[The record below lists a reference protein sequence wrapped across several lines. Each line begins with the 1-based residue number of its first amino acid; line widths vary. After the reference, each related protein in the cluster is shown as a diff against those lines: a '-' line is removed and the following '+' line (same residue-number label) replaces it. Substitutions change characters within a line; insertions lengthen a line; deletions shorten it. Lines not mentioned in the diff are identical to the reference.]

1 MSFSVEW
8 FYCTHIRG
16 SCLLDFYEQQEIREQ
31 ITGTEKPGETVGTPC
46 KICGKLRSKALRG
59 KEFPQKKVLSL
70 VLCVAVMLS
79 VMVMGAGAAFSDQ
92 DKIENTEAVDA
103 CVALNIIGGYEDG
116 SYHPERNIKRSEITK
131 MICVALNGG
140 KEPNVSTNT
149 TPTFSDVRGTSAAW
163 AEGYIESCVAQGI
176 ISGVGGG
183 RFSPNGNVT
192 GTQLAKMLLVSL
204 GYNANTEEFVG
215 NAWATNVN
223 VRASQKGLYEGLE
236 SMDTSAAITRD
247 NAAQMVWNAM
257 NAYEVEYKTTIV
269 TGEDGKLETIV
280 TVQDKVVGDND
291 DKITLLE
298 DKYDA
303 KAITGT
309 LTNVKQD
316 NGKSTYNIT
325 IDNPMYNGKK
335 YNDLDQISYTDVSKD
350 YSDLL
355 YQNVRVLVKPDK
367 NGKDAVVYGVYGT
380 GKNTVQTGLLADL
393 KMDGSKVKLDGNKYD
408 LASENAVYVD
418 GEKVTHDSY
427 NTISKWVSAFGEGN
441 KAQINSKDTCWGKG
455 AEVELLAV
463 DGTSNYSILKVT
475 TFEVKEITYVGSDYV
490 NAGGKR
496 SDDNYVISDGLE
508 KGDYALISAGG
519 NYADGKG
526 RIEKADVVEGKVTST
541 KGDNE
546 IKIDGTW
553 YTMNTDVDTPD
564 LNASVKLVLVN
575 GYVYEVDTVTAGS
588 SNVALIVELG
598 ENNTV
603 GSKYYQARLILSD
616 GTDKVVDVKK
626 TDGHGEDL
634 IGEGT
639 SFDKYQ
645 NMLASYDVSKDVYTL
660 TVINAQS
667 ERADFAGYDNFY
679 YGDNVTIDGS
689 IRGTLNKGTNNAEN
703 ETVSRAYFDDN
714 ATVFMHYKTDDYKV
728 VTGEAAKAWDL
739 VSAQKIR
746 MLTKKE
752 NNSQYAGVAYV
763 NLGDKNIPGGS
774 DKNFAVALDKPTI
787 EKVDGNTYTI
797 VKAWNGSEETTY
809 KHEGDLT
816 IAAGDVFEY
825 ANSGDGTVEIN
836 VLTAV
841 TTQVKTYDKG
851 SGEISFS
858 DTSIETNGISKIDSK
873 DTTILFVDS
882 DAATGEPDG
891 EIQLAPQF
899 NGDPTNTDNNVT
911 VYVDSGDDCITLIVV
926 DVQNKM
932 AW

>member
-1 MSFSVEW
+1 MGV
-8 FYCTHIRG
+8 
-16 SCLLDFYEQQEIREQ
+16 
-31 ITGTEKPGETVGTPC
+31 PC
-46 KICGKLRSKALRG
+46 KIRGKLRSKALRG

-92 DKIENTEAVDA
+92 DKIENTEAVNM
-103 CVALNIIGGYEDG
+103 CTALNIIGGYPDG
-116 SYHPERNIKRSEITK
+116 SYKPEGNIKRSEITK

-309 LTNVKQD
+309 LTKVKQD

-325 IDNPMYNGKK
+325 IENAKYNGGT
-335 YNDLDQISYTDVSKD
+335 YNGGTVSYTDVSKD

-367 NGKDAVVYGVYGT
+367 NGKDAVVYGVYAT

-393 KMDGSKVKLDGNKYD
+393 KMDGTKAKLDGTKYD
-408 LASENAVYVD
+408 LANTNTVYVD
-418 GEKVTHDSY
+418 GVKQSDNIKTWLTT
-427 NTISKWVSAFGEGN
+427 NGEGN
-441 KAQINSKDTCWGKG
+441 ATYGKG
-455 AEVELLAV
+455 SEVELLAV
-463 DGTSNYSILKVT
+463 DGTSDYSILKVT

-490 NAGGKR
+490 TAGTKY
-496 SDDNYVISDGLE
+496 SDDDYVISDGLK
-508 KGDYALISAGG
+508 KGDYALISKGS
-519 NYADGKG
+519 NYADSKG
-526 RIEKADVVEGKVTST
+526 RIEKATVVEGKVTST
-541 KGDNE
+541 KGSDE
-546 IKIDGTW
+546 VMIDGTW
-553 YTMNTDVDTPD
+553 YTMNTGVTAPK
-564 LNASVKLVLVN
+564 LNASAKLVLVN
-575 GYVYEVDTVTAGS
+575 GYVYAVDTVTAGS
-588 SNVALIVELG
+588 SDVALVVEVG
-598 ENNTV
+598 NSNTV
-603 GSKYYQARLILSD
+603 GSKYYQARLILAD
-616 GTDKVVDVKK
+616 GTDKVVNIEKN
-626 TDGHGEDL
+626 DGNDQALDSKNFAGY
-634 IGEGT
+634 
-639 SFDKYQ
+639 SNK
-645 NMLASYDVSKDVYTL
+645 LAAYDVSKDVYTL
-660 TVINAQS
+660 TFITTASDQK
-667 ERADFAGYDNFY
+667 DMAGYENFY
-679 YGDNVTIDGS
+679 YAEDATIDGS
-689 IRGTLNKGTNNAEN
+689 VRTSNVKGFTGASDNTYK
-703 ETVSRAYFDDN
+703 ETVNRAYFDDN
-714 ATVFMHYKTDDYKV
+714 ATVFVKYKNDDYKV
-728 VTGEAAKAWDL
+728 VTGEAARKWDEITPSM
-739 VSAQKIR
+739 VR
-746 MLTKKE
+746 MLTEEKS
-752 NNSQYAGVAYV
+752 NSQYIGVAYV
-763 NLGDKNIPGGS
+763 DLGEKNVPGGS
-774 DKNFAVALDKPTI
+774 DKTYAVALDDSYTSKI
-787 EKVDGNTYTI
+787 DGTTYTI
-797 VKAWNGSEETTY
+797 VKAWNGTEETEY
-809 KHEGDLT
+809 KYEGTLSGG
-816 IAAGDVFEY
+816 IKKGSVFEY
-825 ANSGDGTVEIN
+825 SSNGDGTVDIDK
-836 VLTAV
+836 LTAT

-851 SGEISFS
+851 SGEITFA
-858 DTSIETNGISKIDSK
+858 DTVTNLTGSNAKIDAK
-873 DTTILFVDS
+873 DTTVLFVDS
-882 DAATGEPDG
+882 DAATGETNG
-891 EIQLAPQF
+891 EIQLAPEF
-899 NGDPTNTDNNVT
+899 NGDATNHDDNVT

>member
-1 MSFSVEW
+1 M
-8 FYCTHIRG
+8 RN
-16 SCLLDFYEQQEIREQ
+16 L
-31 ITGTEKPGETVGTPC
+31 
-46 KICGKLRSKALRG
+46 
-59 KEFPQKKVLSL
+59 KKVLSL

-92 DKIENTEAVDA
+92 DKIKNTEAVDA

-192 GTQLAKMLLVSL
+192 GSQLAKMLLVSL

-309 LTNVKQD
+309 LTKVKQD

-325 IDNPMYNGKK
+325 IENAKYNGGT
-335 YNDLDQISYTDVSKD
+335 YNGGTVSYTDVSKD

-367 NGKDAVVYGVYGT
+367 NGKDAVVYGVYAT

-393 KMDGSKVKLDGNKYD
+393 KMDGTKAKLDGTKYD
-408 LASENAVYVD
+408 LANTNTVYVD
-418 GEKVTHDSY
+418 GVKQSDNIKTWLTT
-427 NTISKWVSAFGEGN
+427 NGEGN
-441 KAQINSKDTCWGKG
+441 ATYGKG
-455 AEVELLAV
+455 SEVELLAV
-463 DGTSNYSILKVT
+463 DGTSDYSILKVT

-490 NAGGKR
+490 TAGTKY
-496 SDDNYVISDGLE
+496 SDDDYVISDGLK
-508 KGDYALISAGG
+508 KGDYALISKGS
-519 NYADGKG
+519 NYADSKG
-526 RIEKADVVEGKVTST
+526 RIEKATVVEGKVTST
-541 KGDNE
+541 KGSDE
-546 IKIDGTW
+546 VMIDGTW
-553 YTMNTDVDTPD
+553 YTMNTGVTAPK
-564 LNASVKLVLVN
+564 LNASAKLVLVN
-575 GYVYEVDTVTAGS
+575 GYVYAVDTVTAGS
-588 SNVALIVELG
+588 SDVALVVEVG
-598 ENNTV
+598 NSNTV
-603 GSKYYQARLILSD
+603 GSKYYQARLILAD
-616 GTDKVVDVKK
+616 GTDKVVNIEKN
-626 TDGHGEDL
+626 DGNDQALDSKNFAGY
-634 IGEGT
+634 
-639 SFDKYQ
+639 SNK
-645 NMLASYDVSKDVYTL
+645 LAAYDVSKDVYTL
-660 TVINAQS
+660 TFITTASDQK
-667 ERADFAGYDNFY
+667 DMAGYENFY
-679 YGDNVTIDGS
+679 YAEDATIDGS
-689 IRGTLNKGTNNAEN
+689 VRTSNVKGFTGASDNTYK
-703 ETVSRAYFDDN
+703 ETVNRAYFDDN
-714 ATVFMHYKTDDYKV
+714 ATVFVKYKNDDYKV
-728 VTGEAAKAWDL
+728 VTGEAARKWDEITPSM
-739 VSAQKIR
+739 VR
-746 MLTKKE
+746 MLTEEKS
-752 NNSQYAGVAYV
+752 NSQYIGVAYV
-763 NLGDKNIPGGS
+763 DLGEKNVPGGS
-774 DKNFAVALDKPTI
+774 DKTYAVALDDSYTSKI
-787 EKVDGNTYTI
+787 DGTTYTI
-797 VKAWNGSEETTY
+797 VKAWNGTEETEY
-809 KHEGDLT
+809 KYEGTLSGG
-816 IAAGDVFEY
+816 IKKGSVFEY
-825 ANSGDGTVEIN
+825 SSNGDGTVDIDK
-836 VLTAV
+836 LTAT

-851 SGEISFS
+851 SGEITFA
-858 DTSIETNGISKIDSK
+858 DTVTNLTGSNAKIDAK
-873 DTTILFVDS
+873 DTTVLFVDS
-882 DAATGEPDG
+882 DAATGETNG
-891 EIQLAPQF
+891 EIQLAPEF
-899 NGDPTNTDNNVT
+899 NGDATNHDDNVT

>member
-1 MSFSVEW
+1 M
-8 FYCTHIRG
+8 RN
-16 SCLLDFYEQQEIREQ
+16 L
-31 ITGTEKPGETVGTPC
+31 
-46 KICGKLRSKALRG
+46 
-59 KEFPQKKVLSL
+59 KKVLSL

-92 DKIENTEAVDA
+92 DKIKNTEAVDA

-309 LTNVKQD
+309 LTKVKQD

-325 IDNPMYNGKK
+325 IENAKYNGGT
-335 YNDLDQISYTDVSKD
+335 YNGGTVSYTDVSKD

-367 NGKDAVVYGVYGT
+367 NGKDAVVYGVYAT

-393 KMDGSKVKLDGNKYD
+393 KMDGTKAKLDGTKYD
-408 LASENAVYVD
+408 LANTNTVYVD
-418 GEKVTHDSY
+418 GVKQSDNIKTWLTT
-427 NTISKWVSAFGEGN
+427 NGEGN
-441 KAQINSKDTCWGKG
+441 ATYGKG
-455 AEVELLAV
+455 SEVELLAV
-463 DGTSNYSILKVT
+463 DGTSDYSILKVT

-490 NAGGKR
+490 TAGTKY
-496 SDDNYVISDGLE
+496 SDDDYVISDGLK
-508 KGDYALISAGG
+508 KGDYALISKGS
-519 NYADGKG
+519 NYADSKG
-526 RIEKADVVEGKVTST
+526 RIEKATVVEGKVTST
-541 KGDNE
+541 KGSDE
-546 IKIDGTW
+546 VMIDGTW
-553 YTMNTDVDTPD
+553 YTMNTGVTAPK
-564 LNASVKLVLVN
+564 LNASAKLVLVN
-575 GYVYEVDTVTAGS
+575 GYVYAVDTVTAGS
-588 SNVALIVELG
+588 SDVALVVEVG
-598 ENNTV
+598 NSNTV
-603 GSKYYQARLILSD
+603 GSKYYQARLILAD
-616 GTDKVVDVKK
+616 GTDKVVNIEKN
-626 TDGHGEDL
+626 DGNDQALDSKNFAGY
-634 IGEGT
+634 
-639 SFDKYQ
+639 SNK
-645 NMLASYDVSKDVYTL
+645 LAAYDVSKDVYTL
-660 TVINAQS
+660 TFITTASDQK
-667 ERADFAGYDNFY
+667 DMAGYENFY
-679 YGDNVTIDGS
+679 YAEDATIDGS
-689 IRGTLNKGTNNAEN
+689 VRTSNVKGFTGASDNTYKK
-703 ETVSRAYFDDN
+703 TVNRAYFDDN
-714 ATVFMHYKTDDYKV
+714 ATVFVKYKNDDYKV
-728 VTGEAAKAWDL
+728 VTGEAARKWDEITPSM
-739 VSAQKIR
+739 VR
-746 MLTKKE
+746 MLTEEKS
-752 NNSQYAGVAYV
+752 NSQYIGVAYV
-763 NLGDKNIPGGS
+763 DLGEKNVPGGS
-774 DKNFAVALDKPTI
+774 DKTYAVALDDSYTSKI
-787 EKVDGNTYTI
+787 DGTTYTI
-797 VKAWNGSEETTY
+797 VKAWNGTEETEY
-809 KHEGDLT
+809 KYEGTLSGG
-816 IAAGDVFEY
+816 IKKGSVFEY
-825 ANSGDGTVEIN
+825 SSNGDGTVDIDK
-836 VLTAV
+836 LTAT

-851 SGEISFS
+851 SGEITFA
-858 DTSIETNGISKIDSK
+858 DTVTNLTGSNAKIDAK
-873 DTTILFVDS
+873 DTTVLFVDS
-882 DAATGEPDG
+882 DAATGETNG
-891 EIQLAPQF
+891 EIQLAPEF
-899 NGDPTNTDNNVT
+899 NGDATNHDDNVT

>member
-1 MSFSVEW
+1 ME
-8 FYCTHIRG
+8 
-16 SCLLDFYEQQEIREQ
+16 D
-31 ITGTEKPGETVGTPC
+31 
-46 KICGKLRSKALRG
+46 

-92 DKIENTEAVDA
+92 DKIKNTEAVDA

-309 LTNVKQD
+309 LTKVKQD

-325 IDNPMYNGKK
+325 IENAKYNGGT
-335 YNDLDQISYTDVSKD
+335 YNGGTVSYTDVSKD

-367 NGKDAVVYGVYGT
+367 NGKDAVVYGVYAT

-393 KMDGSKVKLDGNKYD
+393 KMDGTKAKLDGTKYD
-408 LASENAVYVD
+408 LANTNTVYVD
-418 GEKVTHDSY
+418 GVKQSDNIKTWLTT
-427 NTISKWVSAFGEGN
+427 NGEGN
-441 KAQINSKDTCWGKG
+441 ATYGKG
-455 AEVELLAV
+455 SEVELLAV
-463 DGTSNYSILKVT
+463 DGTSDYSILKVT

-490 NAGGKR
+490 TAGTKY
-496 SDDNYVISDGLE
+496 SDDDYVISDGLK
-508 KGDYALISAGG
+508 KGDYALISKGS
-519 NYADGKG
+519 NYADSKG
-526 RIEKADVVEGKVTST
+526 RIEKATVVEGKVTST
-541 KGDNE
+541 KGSDE
-546 IKIDGTW
+546 VMIDGTW
-553 YTMNTDVDTPD
+553 YTMNTGVTAPK
-564 LNASVKLVLVN
+564 LNASAKLVLVN
-575 GYVYEVDTVTAGS
+575 GYVYAVDTVTAGS
-588 SNVALIVELG
+588 SDVALVVEVG
-598 ENNTV
+598 NSNTV
-603 GSKYYQARLILSD
+603 GSKYYQARLILAD
-616 GTDKVVDVKK
+616 GTDKVVNIEKN
-626 TDGHGEDL
+626 DGNDQALDSKNFAGY
-634 IGEGT
+634 
-639 SFDKYQ
+639 SNK
-645 NMLASYDVSKDVYTL
+645 LAAYDVSKDVYTL
-660 TVINAQS
+660 TFITTDSDQK
-667 ERADFAGYDNFY
+667 DMAGYENFY
-679 YGDNVTIDGS
+679 YAEDATIDGS
-689 IRGTLNKGTNNAEN
+689 VRTSNVKDFTGASDNTYKK
-703 ETVSRAYFDDN
+703 TVNRAYFDDN
-714 ATVFMHYKTDDYKV
+714 ATVFVKYKNDDYKV
-728 VTGEAAKAWDL
+728 VTGEAARKWD
-739 VSAQKIR
+739 KITPSMVR
-746 MLTKKE
+746 MLTEEKS
-752 NNSQYAGVAYV
+752 NSQYIGVAYV
-763 NLGDKNIPGGS
+763 DLGEKNVPGGS
-774 DKNFAVALDKPTI
+774 DKTYAVALDDSYTSKI
-787 EKVDGNTYTI
+787 DGTTYTI
-797 VKAWNGSEETTY
+797 VKAWNGTEETEY
-809 KHEGDLT
+809 KYEGTLSGG
-816 IAAGDVFEY
+816 IKKGSVFEY
-825 ANSGDGTVEIN
+825 SSNGDGTVDIDK
-836 VLTAV
+836 LTAT

-851 SGEISFS
+851 SGEITFA
-858 DTSIETNGISKIDSK
+858 DTVTNLTGSNAKIDAK
-873 DTTILFVDS
+873 DTTVLFVDS
-882 DAATGEPDG
+882 DAATGETNG
-891 EIQLAPQF
+891 EIQLAPEF
-899 NGDPTNTDNNVT
+899 NGDATNHDDNVT

>member
-1 MSFSVEW
+1 M
-8 FYCTHIRG
+8 
-16 SCLLDFYEQQEIREQ
+16 
-31 ITGTEKPGETVGTPC
+31 
-46 KICGKLRSKALRG
+46 
-59 KEFPQKKVLSL
+59 
-70 VLCVAVMLS
+70 LCVAVMLS

-92 DKIENTEAVDA
+92 DKIKNTEAVDA

-309 LTNVKQD
+309 LTKVKQD

-325 IDNPMYNGKK
+325 IENAKYNGGT
-335 YNDLDQISYTDVSKD
+335 YNGGTVSYTDVSKD

-367 NGKDAVVYGVYGT
+367 NGKDAVVYGVYAT

-393 KMDGSKVKLDGNKYD
+393 KMDGTKAKLDGTKYD
-408 LASENAVYVD
+408 LANTNTVYVD
-418 GEKVTHDSY
+418 GVKQSDNIKTWLTT
-427 NTISKWVSAFGEGN
+427 NGEGN
-441 KAQINSKDTCWGKG
+441 ATYGKG
-455 AEVELLAV
+455 SEVELLAV
-463 DGTSNYSILKVT
+463 DGTSDYSILKVT

-490 NAGGKR
+490 TAGTKY
-496 SDDNYVISDGLE
+496 SDDDYVISDGLK
-508 KGDYALISAGG
+508 KGDYALISKGS
-519 NYADGKG
+519 NYADSKG
-526 RIEKADVVEGKVTST
+526 RIEKATVVEGKVTST
-541 KGDNE
+541 KGSDE
-546 IKIDGTW
+546 VMIDGTW
-553 YTMNTDVDTPD
+553 YTMNTGVTAPK
-564 LNASVKLVLVN
+564 LNASAKLVLVN
-575 GYVYEVDTVTAGS
+575 GYVYAVDTVTAGS
-588 SNVALIVELG
+588 SDVALVVEVG
-598 ENNTV
+598 NSNTV
-603 GSKYYQARLILSD
+603 GSKYYQARLILAD
-616 GTDKVVDVKK
+616 GTDKVVNIEKN
-626 TDGHGEDL
+626 DGNDQALDSENFAGY
-634 IGEGT
+634 
-639 SFDKYQ
+639 SNK
-645 NMLASYDVSKDVYTL
+645 LAAYDVSKDVYTL
-660 TVINAQS
+660 TFITTASDQK
-667 ERADFAGYDNFY
+667 DMAGYENFY
-679 YGDNVTIDGS
+679 YAEDATIDGS
-689 IRGTLNKGTNNAEN
+689 VRTSNVKGFTGASDNTYK
-703 ETVSRAYFDDN
+703 ETVNRAYFDDN
-714 ATVFMHYKTDDYKV
+714 ATVFVKYKNDDYKV
-728 VTGEAAKAWDL
+728 VTGEAARKWDEITPSM
-739 VSAQKIR
+739 VR
-746 MLTKKE
+746 MLTEEKS
-752 NNSQYAGVAYV
+752 NSQYIGVAYV
-763 NLGDKNIPGGS
+763 DLGEKNVPGGS
-774 DKNFAVALDKPTI
+774 DKTYAVALDDSYTSKI
-787 EKVDGNTYTI
+787 DGTTYTI
-797 VKAWNGSEETTY
+797 VKAWNGTEETEY
-809 KHEGDLT
+809 KYEGTLSGG
-816 IAAGDVFEY
+816 IKKGSVFEY
-825 ANSGDGTVEIN
+825 SSNGDGTVDIDK
-836 VLTAV
+836 LTAT

-851 SGEISFS
+851 SGEITFA
-858 DTSIETNGISKIDSK
+858 DTVTNLTGSNAKIDAK
-873 DTTILFVDS
+873 DTTVLFVDS
-882 DAATGEPDG
+882 DAATGETNG
-891 EIQLAPQF
+891 EIQLAPEF
-899 NGDPTNTDNNVT
+899 NGDATNHDDNVT

>member
-1 MSFSVEW
+1 M
-8 FYCTHIRG
+8 
-16 SCLLDFYEQQEIREQ
+16 
-31 ITGTEKPGETVGTPC
+31 
-46 KICGKLRSKALRG
+46 
-59 KEFPQKKVLSL
+59 
-70 VLCVAVMLS
+70 LCVAVMLS

-103 CVALNIIGGYEDG
+103 CSALNIIGGYEDG

-140 KEPNVSTNT
+140 KEPNVSTNV
-149 TPTFSDVRGTSAAW
+149 TPTFNDVRGTNAAW

-309 LTNVKQD
+309 LTKVKQD

-325 IDNPMYNGKK
+325 IENAKYNGGT
-335 YNDLDQISYTDVSKD
+335 YNGGTVSYTDVSKD

-367 NGKDAVVYGVYGT
+367 NGKDAVVYGVYAT

-393 KMDGSKVKLDGNKYD
+393 KMDGTKAKLDGTKYD
-408 LASENAVYVD
+408 LANTNTVYVD
-418 GEKVTHDSY
+418 GVKQSDNIKTWLTT
-427 NTISKWVSAFGEGN
+427 NGEGN
-441 KAQINSKDTCWGKG
+441 ATYGKG
-455 AEVELLAV
+455 SEVELLAV
-463 DGTSNYSILKVT
+463 DGTSDYSILKVT

-490 NAGGKR
+490 TAGTKY
-496 SDDNYVISDGLE
+496 SDDDYVISDGLK
-508 KGDYALISAGG
+508 KGDYALISKGS
-519 NYADGKG
+519 NYADSKG
-526 RIEKADVVEGKVTST
+526 RIEKATVVEGKVTST
-541 KGDNE
+541 KGSDE
-546 IKIDGTW
+546 VMIDGTW
-553 YTMNTDVDTPD
+553 YTMNTGVTAPK
-564 LNASVKLVLVN
+564 LNASAKLVLVN
-575 GYVYEVDTVTAGS
+575 GYVYAVDTVTAGS
-588 SNVALIVELG
+588 SDVALVVEVG
-598 ENNTV
+598 NSNTV
-603 GSKYYQARLILSD
+603 GSKYYQARLILAD
-616 GTDKVVDVKK
+616 GTDKVVNIEKN
-626 TDGHGEDL
+626 DGNDQALDSKNFAGY
-634 IGEGT
+634 
-639 SFDKYQ
+639 SNK
-645 NMLASYDVSKDVYTL
+645 LAAYDVSKDVYTL
-660 TVINAQS
+660 TFITTASDQK
-667 ERADFAGYDNFY
+667 DMAGYENFY
-679 YGDNVTIDGS
+679 YAEDATIDGS
-689 IRGTLNKGTNNAEN
+689 VRTSNVKGFTGASDNTYK
-703 ETVSRAYFDDN
+703 ETVNRAYFDDN
-714 ATVFMHYKTDDYKV
+714 ATVFVKYKNDDYKV
-728 VTGEAAKAWDL
+728 VTGEAARKWDEITPSM
-739 VSAQKIR
+739 VR
-746 MLTKKE
+746 MLTEEKS
-752 NNSQYAGVAYV
+752 NSQYIGVAYV
-763 NLGDKNIPGGS
+763 DLGEKNVPGGS
-774 DKNFAVALDKPTI
+774 DKTYAVALDDSYTSKI
-787 EKVDGNTYTI
+787 DGTTYTI
-797 VKAWNGSEETTY
+797 VKAWNGTEETEY
-809 KHEGDLT
+809 KYEGTLSGG
-816 IAAGDVFEY
+816 IKKGSVFEY
-825 ANSGDGTVEIN
+825 SSNGDGTVDIDK
-836 VLTAV
+836 LTAT

-851 SGEISFS
+851 SGEITFA
-858 DTSIETNGISKIDSK
+858 DTVTNLTGSNAKIDAK
-873 DTTILFVDS
+873 DTTVLFVDS
-882 DAATGEPDG
+882 DAATGETNG
-891 EIQLAPQF
+891 EIQLAPEF
-899 NGDPTNTDNNVT
+899 NGDATNHDDNVT

>member
-1 MSFSVEW
+1 M
-8 FYCTHIRG
+8 RN
-16 SCLLDFYEQQEIREQ
+16 L
-31 ITGTEKPGETVGTPC
+31 
-46 KICGKLRSKALRG
+46 
-59 KEFPQKKVLSL
+59 KKVLSL

-92 DKIENTEAVDA
+92 DKIKNTEAVDA

-309 LTNVKQD
+309 LTKVKQD

-325 IDNPMYNGKK
+325 IENAKYNGGT
-335 YNDLDQISYTDVSKD
+335 YNGGTVSYTDVSKD

-367 NGKDAVVYGVYGT
+367 NGKDAVVYGVYAT

-393 KMDGSKVKLDGNKYD
+393 KMDGTKAKLDGTKYD
-408 LASENAVYVD
+408 LANTNTVYVD
-418 GEKVTHDSY
+418 GVKQSDNIKTWLTT
-427 NTISKWVSAFGEGN
+427 NGEGN
-441 KAQINSKDTCWGKG
+441 ATYGKG
-455 AEVELLAV
+455 SEVELLAV
-463 DGTSNYSILKVT
+463 DGTSDYSILKVT

-490 NAGGKR
+490 TAGTKY
-496 SDDNYVISDGLE
+496 SDDDYVISDGLK
-508 KGDYALISAGG
+508 KGDYALISKGS
-519 NYADGKG
+519 NYADSKG
-526 RIEKADVVEGKVTST
+526 RIEKATVVEGKVTST
-541 KGDNE
+541 KGSDE
-546 IKIDGTW
+546 VMIDGTW
-553 YTMNTDVDTPD
+553 YTMNTGVTAPK
-564 LNASVKLVLVN
+564 LNASAKLVLVN
-575 GYVYEVDTVTAGS
+575 GYVYAVDTVTAGS
-588 SNVALIVELG
+588 SDVALVVEVG
-598 ENNTV
+598 NSNTV
-603 GSKYYQARLILSD
+603 GSKYYQARLILAD
-616 GTDKVVDVKK
+616 GTDKVVNIEKN
-626 TDGHGEDL
+626 DGNDQALDSKNFAGY
-634 IGEGT
+634 
-639 SFDKYQ
+639 SNK
-645 NMLASYDVSKDVYTL
+645 LAAYDVSKDVYTL
-660 TVINAQS
+660 TFITTASDQK
-667 ERADFAGYDNFY
+667 DMAGYENFY
-679 YGDNVTIDGS
+679 YAEDATIDGS
-689 IRGTLNKGTNNAEN
+689 VRTSNVKGFTGASDNTYK
-703 ETVSRAYFDDN
+703 ETVNRAYFDDN
-714 ATVFMHYKTDDYKV
+714 ATVFVKYKNDDYKV
-728 VTGEAAKAWDL
+728 VTGEAARKWDEITPSM
-739 VSAQKIR
+739 VR
-746 MLTKKE
+746 MLTEEKS
-752 NNSQYAGVAYV
+752 NSQYIGVAYV
-763 NLGDKNIPGGS
+763 DLGEKNVPGGS
-774 DKNFAVALDKPTI
+774 DKTYAVALDDSYTSKI
-787 EKVDGNTYTI
+787 DGTTYTI
-797 VKAWNGSEETTY
+797 VKAWNGTEETEY
-809 KHEGDLT
+809 KYEGTLSGG
-816 IAAGDVFEY
+816 IKKGSVFEY
-825 ANSGDGTVEIN
+825 SSNGDGTVDIDK
-836 VLTAV
+836 LTAT

-851 SGEISFS
+851 SGEITFA
-858 DTSIETNGISKIDSK
+858 DTVTDLTGSNAKIDAK
-873 DTTILFVDS
+873 DTTVLFVDS
-882 DAATGEPDG
+882 DAATGETNG
-891 EIQLAPQF
+891 EIQLAPEF
-899 NGDPTNTDNNVT
+899 NGDATNHDDNVT

>member
-1 MSFSVEW
+1 M
-8 FYCTHIRG
+8 RN
-16 SCLLDFYEQQEIREQ
+16 L
-31 ITGTEKPGETVGTPC
+31 
-46 KICGKLRSKALRG
+46 
-59 KEFPQKKVLSL
+59 KKVLSR

-92 DKIENTEAVDA
+92 DKIKNTEAVDA

-309 LTNVKQD
+309 LTKVKQD

-325 IDNPMYNGKK
+325 IENAKYNGGT
-335 YNDLDQISYTDVSKD
+335 YNGGTVSYTDVSKD

-367 NGKDAVVYGVYGT
+367 NGKDAVVYGVYAT

-393 KMDGSKVKLDGNKYD
+393 KMDGTKAKLDGTKYD
-408 LASENAVYVD
+408 LANTNTVYVD
-418 GEKVTHDSY
+418 GVKQSDNIKTWLTT
-427 NTISKWVSAFGEGN
+427 NGEGN
-441 KAQINSKDTCWGKG
+441 ATYGKG
-455 AEVELLAV
+455 SEVELLAV
-463 DGTSNYSILKVT
+463 DGTSDYSILKVT

-490 NAGGKR
+490 TAGTKY
-496 SDDNYVISDGLE
+496 SDDDYVISDGLK
-508 KGDYALISAGG
+508 KGDYALISKGS
-519 NYADGKG
+519 NYADSKG
-526 RIEKADVVEGKVTST
+526 RIEKATVVEGKVTST
-541 KGDNE
+541 KGSDE
-546 IKIDGTW
+546 VMIDGTW
-553 YTMNTDVDTPD
+553 YTMNTGVTAPK
-564 LNASVKLVLVN
+564 LNASAKLVLVN
-575 GYVYEVDTVTAGS
+575 GYVYAVDTVTAGS
-588 SNVALIVELG
+588 SDVALVVEVG
-598 ENNTV
+598 NSNTV
-603 GSKYYQARLILSD
+603 GSKYYQARLILAD
-616 GTDKVVDVKK
+616 GTDKVVNIEKN
-626 TDGHGEDL
+626 DGNDQALDSKNFAGY
-634 IGEGT
+634 
-639 SFDKYQ
+639 SNK
-645 NMLASYDVSKDVYTL
+645 LAAYDVSKDVYTL
-660 TVINAQS
+660 TFITTASDQK
-667 ERADFAGYDNFY
+667 DMAGYENFY
-679 YGDNVTIDGS
+679 YAEDATIDGS
-689 IRGTLNKGTNNAEN
+689 VRTSNVKGFTGASDNTYKK
-703 ETVSRAYFDDN
+703 TVNRAYFDDN
-714 ATVFMHYKTDDYKV
+714 ATVFVKYKNDDYKV
-728 VTGEAAKAWDL
+728 VTGEAARKWDEITPSM
-739 VSAQKIR
+739 VR
-746 MLTKKE
+746 MLTEEKSS
-752 NNSQYAGVAYV
+752 SQYIGVAYV
-763 NLGDKNIPGGS
+763 DLGEKNVPGGS
-774 DKNFAVALDKPTI
+774 DKTYAVALDDSYTSKI
-787 EKVDGNTYTI
+787 DGTTYTI
-797 VKAWNGSEETTY
+797 VKAWNGTEETEY
-809 KHEGDLT
+809 KYEGTLSGG
-816 IAAGDVFEY
+816 IKKGSVFEY
-825 ANSGDGTVEIN
+825 SSNGDGTVDIDK
-836 VLTAV
+836 LTAT

-851 SGEISFS
+851 SGEITFA
-858 DTSIETNGISKIDSK
+858 DTVTNLTGSNAKIDAK
-873 DTTILFVDS
+873 DTTVLFVDS
-882 DAATGEPDG
+882 DAATGETNG
-891 EIQLAPQF
+891 EIQLAPEF
-899 NGDPTNTDNNVT
+899 NGDATNHDDNVT

>member
-1 MSFSVEW
+1 M
-8 FYCTHIRG
+8 RN
-16 SCLLDFYEQQEIREQ
+16 L
-31 ITGTEKPGETVGTPC
+31 
-46 KICGKLRSKALRG
+46 
-59 KEFPQKKVLSL
+59 KKVLSL

-103 CVALNIIGGYEDG
+103 CSALNIIGGYEDG

-309 LTNVKQD
+309 LTKVKQD

-325 IDNPMYNGKK
+325 IENAKYNGGT
-335 YNDLDQISYTDVSKD
+335 YNGGTVSYTDVSKD

-367 NGKDAVVYGVYGT
+367 NGKDAVVYGVYAT

-393 KMDGSKVKLDGNKYD
+393 KMDGTKAKLDGTKYD
-408 LASENAVYVD
+408 LANTNTVYVD
-418 GEKVTHDSY
+418 GVKQSDNIKTWLTT
-427 NTISKWVSAFGEGN
+427 NGEGN
-441 KAQINSKDTCWGKG
+441 ATYGKG
-455 AEVELLAV
+455 SEVELLAV
-463 DGTSNYSILKVT
+463 DGTSDYSILKVT

-490 NAGGKR
+490 TAGTKY
-496 SDDNYVISDGLE
+496 SDDDYVISDGLK
-508 KGDYALISAGG
+508 KGDYALISKGS
-519 NYADGKG
+519 NYADSKG
-526 RIEKADVVEGKVTST
+526 RIEKATVVEGKVTST
-541 KGDNE
+541 KGSDE
-546 IKIDGTW
+546 VMIDGTW
-553 YTMNTDVDTPD
+553 YTMNTGVTAPK
-564 LNASVKLVLVN
+564 LNASAKLVLVN
-575 GYVYEVDTVTAGS
+575 GYVYAVDTVTAGS
-588 SNVALIVELG
+588 SDVALVVEVG
-598 ENNTV
+598 NSNTV
-603 GSKYYQARLILSD
+603 GSKYYQARLILAD
-616 GTDKVVDVKK
+616 GTDKVVNIEKN
-626 TDGHGEDL
+626 DGNDQALDSKNFAGY
-634 IGEGT
+634 
-639 SFDKYQ
+639 SNK
-645 NMLASYDVSKDVYTL
+645 LAAYDVSKDVYTL
-660 TVINAQS
+660 TFITTASDQK
-667 ERADFAGYDNFY
+667 DMAGYENFY
-679 YGDNVTIDGS
+679 YAEDATIDGS
-689 IRGTLNKGTNNAEN
+689 VRTSNVKGFTGASDNTYK
-703 ETVSRAYFDDN
+703 ETVNRAYFDDN
-714 ATVFMHYKTDDYKV
+714 ATVFVKYKNDDYKV
-728 VTGEAAKAWDL
+728 VTGEAARKWDEITPSM
-739 VSAQKIR
+739 VR
-746 MLTKKE
+746 MLTEEKS
-752 NNSQYAGVAYV
+752 NSQYIGVAYV
-763 NLGDKNIPGGS
+763 DLGEKNVPGGS
-774 DKNFAVALDKPTI
+774 DKTYAVALDDSYTSKI
-787 EKVDGNTYTI
+787 DGTTYTI
-797 VKAWNGSEETTY
+797 VKAWNGTEETEY
-809 KHEGDLT
+809 KYEGTLSGG
-816 IAAGDVFEY
+816 IKKGSVFEY
-825 ANSGDGTVEIN
+825 SSNGDGTVDIDK
-836 VLTAV
+836 LTAT

-851 SGEISFS
+851 SGEITFA
-858 DTSIETNGISKIDSK
+858 DTVTNLTGSNAKIDAK
-873 DTTILFVDS
+873 DTTVLFVDS
-882 DAATGEPDG
+882 DAATGETNG
-891 EIQLAPQF
+891 EIQLAPEF
-899 NGDPTNTDNNVT
+899 NGDATNHDDNVT

>member
-1 MSFSVEW
+1 M
-8 FYCTHIRG
+8 
-16 SCLLDFYEQQEIREQ
+16 
-31 ITGTEKPGETVGTPC
+31 
-46 KICGKLRSKALRG
+46 RG

-92 DKIENTEAVDA
+92 DKIKNTEAVDA

-309 LTNVKQD
+309 LTKVKQD

-325 IDNPMYNGKK
+325 IENAKYNGGT
-335 YNDLDQISYTDVSKD
+335 YNGGTVSYTDVSKD

-367 NGKDAVVYGVYGT
+367 NGKDAVVYGVYAT

-393 KMDGSKVKLDGNKYD
+393 KMDGTKAKLDGTKYD
-408 LASENAVYVD
+408 LANTNTVYVD
-418 GEKVTHDSY
+418 GVKQSDNIKTWLTT
-427 NTISKWVSAFGEGN
+427 NGEGN
-441 KAQINSKDTCWGKG
+441 ATYGKG
-455 AEVELLAV
+455 SEVELLAV
-463 DGTSNYSILKVT
+463 DGTSDYSILKVT

-490 NAGGKR
+490 TAGTKY
-496 SDDNYVISDGLE
+496 SDDDYVISDGLK
-508 KGDYALISAGG
+508 KGDYALISKGS
-519 NYADGKG
+519 NYADSKG
-526 RIEKADVVEGKVTST
+526 RIEKATVVEGKVTST
-541 KGDNE
+541 KGSDE
-546 IKIDGTW
+546 VMIDGTW
-553 YTMNTDVDTPD
+553 YTMNTGVTAPK
-564 LNASVKLVLVN
+564 LNASAKLVLVN
-575 GYVYEVDTVTAGS
+575 GYVYAVDTVTAGS
-588 SNVALIVELG
+588 SDVALVVEVG
-598 ENNTV
+598 NSNTV
-603 GSKYYQARLILSD
+603 GSKYYQARLILAD
-616 GTDKVVDVKK
+616 GTDKVVNIEKN
-626 TDGHGEDL
+626 DGNDQALDSKNFAGY
-634 IGEGT
+634 
-639 SFDKYQ
+639 SNK
-645 NMLASYDVSKDVYTL
+645 LAAYDVSKDVYTL
-660 TVINAQS
+660 TFITTASDQK
-667 ERADFAGYDNFY
+667 DMAGYENFY
-679 YGDNVTIDGS
+679 YAEDATIDGS
-689 IRGTLNKGTNNAEN
+689 VRTSNVKGFTGASDNTYKK
-703 ETVSRAYFDDN
+703 TVNRAYFDDN
-714 ATVFMHYKTDDYKV
+714 ATVFVKYKNDDYKV
-728 VTGEAAKAWDL
+728 VTGEAARKWDEITPSM
-739 VSAQKIR
+739 VR
-746 MLTKKE
+746 MLTEEKS
-752 NNSQYAGVAYV
+752 NSQYIGVAYV
-763 NLGDKNIPGGS
+763 DLGEKNVPGGS
-774 DKNFAVALDKPTI
+774 DKTYAVALDDSYTSKI
-787 EKVDGNTYTI
+787 DGTTYTI
-797 VKAWNGSEETTY
+797 VKAWNGTEETEY
-809 KHEGDLT
+809 KYEGTLSGG
-816 IAAGDVFEY
+816 IKKGSVFEY
-825 ANSGDGTVEIN
+825 SSNGDGTVDIDK
-836 VLTAV
+836 LTAT

-851 SGEISFS
+851 SGEITFA
-858 DTSIETNGISKIDSK
+858 DTVTNLTGSNAKIDAK
-873 DTTILFVDS
+873 DTTVLFVDS
-882 DAATGEPDG
+882 DAATGETNG
-891 EIQLAPQF
+891 EIQLAPEF
-899 NGDPTNTDNNVT
+899 NGDATNHDDNVT

>member
-1 MSFSVEW
+1 M
-8 FYCTHIRG
+8 RN
-16 SCLLDFYEQQEIREQ
+16 
-31 ITGTEKPGETVGTPC
+31 
-46 KICGKLRSKALRG
+46 

-103 CVALNIIGGYEDG
+103 CSALNIIGGYEDG

-140 KEPNVSTNT
+140 KEPNVSTNV
-149 TPTFSDVRGTSAAW
+149 TPTFNDVRGTNAAW

-309 LTNVKQD
+309 LTKVKQD

-325 IDNPMYNGKK
+325 IENAKYNGGT
-335 YNDLDQISYTDVSKD
+335 YNGGTVSYTDVSKD

-367 NGKDAVVYGVYGT
+367 NGKDAVVYGVYAT

-393 KMDGSKVKLDGNKYD
+393 KMDGTKAKLDGTKYD
-408 LASENAVYVD
+408 LANTNTVYVD
-418 GEKVTHDSY
+418 GVKQSDNIKTWLTT
-427 NTISKWVSAFGEGN
+427 NGEGN
-441 KAQINSKDTCWGKG
+441 ATYGKG
-455 AEVELLAV
+455 SEVELLAV
-463 DGTSNYSILKVT
+463 DGTSDYSILKVT

-490 NAGGKR
+490 TAGTKY
-496 SDDNYVISDGLE
+496 SDDDYVISDGLK
-508 KGDYALISAGG
+508 KGDYALISKGS
-519 NYADGKG
+519 NYADSKG
-526 RIEKADVVEGKVTST
+526 RIEKATVVEGKVTST
-541 KGDNE
+541 KGSDE
-546 IKIDGTW
+546 VMIDGTW
-553 YTMNTDVDTPD
+553 YTMNTGVTAPK
-564 LNASVKLVLVN
+564 LNASAKLVLVN
-575 GYVYEVDTVTAGS
+575 GYVYAVDTVTAGS
-588 SNVALIVELG
+588 SDVALVVEVG
-598 ENNTV
+598 NSNTV
-603 GSKYYQARLILSD
+603 GSKYYQARLILAD
-616 GTDKVVDVKK
+616 GTDKVVNIEKN
-626 TDGHGEDL
+626 DGNDQALDSKNFAGY
-634 IGEGT
+634 
-639 SFDKYQ
+639 SNK
-645 NMLASYDVSKDVYTL
+645 LAAYDVSKDVYTL
-660 TVINAQS
+660 TFITTASDQK
-667 ERADFAGYDNFY
+667 DMAGYENFY
-679 YGDNVTIDGS
+679 YAEDATIDGS
-689 IRGTLNKGTNNAEN
+689 VRTSNVKGFTGASDNTYK
-703 ETVSRAYFDDN
+703 ETVNRAYFDDN
-714 ATVFMHYKTDDYKV
+714 ATVFVKYKNDDYKV
-728 VTGEAAKAWDL
+728 VTGEAARKWDEITPSM
-739 VSAQKIR
+739 VR
-746 MLTKKE
+746 MLTEEKS
-752 NNSQYAGVAYV
+752 NSQYIGVAYV
-763 NLGDKNIPGGS
+763 DLGEKNVPGGS
-774 DKNFAVALDKPTI
+774 DKTYAVALDDSYTSKI
-787 EKVDGNTYTI
+787 DGTTYTI
-797 VKAWNGSEETTY
+797 VKAWNGTEETEY
-809 KHEGDLT
+809 KYEGTLSGG
-816 IAAGDVFEY
+816 IKKGSVFEY
-825 ANSGDGTVEIN
+825 SSNGDGTVDIDK
-836 VLTAV
+836 LTAT

-851 SGEISFS
+851 SGEITFA
-858 DTSIETNGISKIDSK
+858 DTVTNLTGSNAKIDAK
-873 DTTILFVDS
+873 DTTVLFVDS
-882 DAATGEPDG
+882 DAATGETNG
-891 EIQLAPQF
+891 EIQLAPEF
-899 NGDPTNTDNNVT
+899 NGDATNHDDNVT

>member
-1 MSFSVEW
+1 M
-8 FYCTHIRG
+8 
-16 SCLLDFYEQQEIREQ
+16 
-31 ITGTEKPGETVGTPC
+31 
-46 KICGKLRSKALRG
+46 
-59 KEFPQKKVLSL
+59 
-70 VLCVAVMLS
+70 LCVAVMLS

-92 DKIENTEAVDA
+92 DKIKNTEAVDA

-223 VRASQKGLYEGLE
+223 VRAAQKGLYEGLE

-309 LTNVKQD
+309 LTKVKQD

-325 IDNPMYNGKK
+325 IENAKYNGGT
-335 YNDLDQISYTDVSKD
+335 YNGGTVSYTDVSKD

-367 NGKDAVVYGVYGT
+367 NGKDAVVYGVYAT

-393 KMDGSKVKLDGNKYD
+393 KRDDTKAKLDGTKYD
-408 LASENAVYVD
+408 LANTNTVYVD
-418 GEKVTHDSY
+418 GVKQTSDIKTWLTA
-427 NTISKWVSAFGEGN
+427 NGEGN
-441 KAQINSKDTCWGKG
+441 ATYGKG
-455 AEVELLAV
+455 SEVELLAV
-463 DGTSNYSILKVT
+463 DGTSDYSILKVT

-490 NAGGKR
+490 TAGTKY
-496 SDDNYVISDGLE
+496 SDDDYVISDGLK
-508 KGDYALISAGG
+508 KGDYALISKGS
-519 NYADGKG
+519 NYADSKG
-526 RIEKADVVEGKVTST
+526 RIEKATVVEGKVTST
-541 KGDNE
+541 KGSDE
-546 IKIDGTW
+546 VMIDGTW
-553 YTMNTDVDTPD
+553 YTMNADVTAPK
-564 LNASVKLVLVN
+564 LNASAKLVLVN
-575 GYVYEVDTVTAGS
+575 GYVYAVDTVTAGS
-588 SNVALIVELG
+588 SDVALVVEVG
-598 ENNTV
+598 NSNTV
-603 GSKYYQARLILSD
+603 GSKYYQARLILAD
-616 GTDKVVDVKK
+616 GTDKVVNVEKNDGNDEALIDLKS
-626 TDGHGEDL
+626 TDGKPDFE
-634 IGEGT
+634 
-639 SFDKYQ
+639 KYS
-645 NMLASYDVSKDVYTL
+645 NKLAAYDVSKDVYTL
-660 TVINAQS
+660 TFITTASDQK
-667 ERADFAGYDNFY
+667 DMAGYENFY
-679 YGDNVTIDGS
+679 YAEDATIDGS
-689 IRGTLNKGTNNAEN
+689 VRTSKEEGFTGASDNTYK
-703 ETVSRAYFDDN
+703 ETVNRAYFDDN
-714 ATVFMHYKTDDYKV
+714 ATVFVKYKNDDYKV
-728 VTGEAAKAWDL
+728 VTGEAARKWDEITPSM
-739 VSAQKIR
+739 VR
-746 MLTKKE
+746 MLTEEKS
-752 NNSQYAGVAYV
+752 NSQYIGVAYID
-763 NLGDKNIPGGS
+763 LGDKNVPGGS
-774 DKNFAVALDKPTI
+774 DKTYAVALDDSYTSKI
-787 EKVDGNTYTI
+787 DGTTYTI
-797 VKAWNGSEETTY
+797 VKAWNGTEETEY
-809 KHEGDLT
+809 KYEGTLSGG
-816 IAAGDVFEY
+816 IKKGSVFEY
-825 ANSGDGTVEIN
+825 SSNGDGTVDIDK
-836 VLTAV
+836 LTAT

-851 SGEISFS
+851 SGEITFADA
-858 DTSIETNGISKIDSK
+858 DTVTNLTGSNSKIDAK
-873 DTTILFVDS
+873 DTTVLFVDS
-882 DAATGEPDG
+882 DAATGETNG
-891 EIQLAPQF
+891 EIQLAPEF
-899 NGDPTNTDNNVT
+899 NGDATNHDDNVT

>member
-1 MSFSVEW
+1 M
-8 FYCTHIRG
+8 RN
-16 SCLLDFYEQQEIREQ
+16 L
-31 ITGTEKPGETVGTPC
+31 
-46 KICGKLRSKALRG
+46 
-59 KEFPQKKVLSL
+59 KKVLSL

-92 DKIENTEAVDA
+92 DKIKNTEAVDA

-309 LTNVKQD
+309 LTKVKQD

-325 IDNPMYNGKK
+325 IENAKYNGGT
-335 YNDLDQISYTDVSKD
+335 YNGGTVSYTDVSKD

-367 NGKDAVVYGVYGT
+367 NGKDAVVYGVYAT

-393 KMDGSKVKLDGNKYD
+393 KMDGTKAKLDGTKYD
-408 LASENAVYVD
+408 LANTNTVYVD
-418 GEKVTHDSY
+418 GVKQSDNIKTWLTT
-427 NTISKWVSAFGEGN
+427 NGEGN
-441 KAQINSKDTCWGKG
+441 ATYGKG
-455 AEVELLAV
+455 SEVELLAV
-463 DGTSNYSILKVT
+463 DGTSDYSILKVT

-490 NAGGKR
+490 TAGTKY
-496 SDDNYVISDGLE
+496 SDDDYVISDGLK
-508 KGDYALISAGG
+508 KGDYALISKGS
-519 NYADGKG
+519 NYADSKG
-526 RIEKADVVEGKVTST
+526 RIEKATVVEGKVTST
-541 KGDNE
+541 KGSDE
-546 IKIDGTW
+546 VMIDGTW
-553 YTMNTDVDTPD
+553 YTMNTGVTAPK
-564 LNASVKLVLVN
+564 LNASAKLVLVN
-575 GYVYEVDTVTAGS
+575 GYVYAVDTVTAGS
-588 SNVALIVELG
+588 SDVALVVEVG
-598 ENNTV
+598 NSNTV
-603 GSKYYQARLILSD
+603 GSKYYQARLILAD
-616 GTDKVVDVKK
+616 GTDKVVNIEKN
-626 TDGHGEDL
+626 DGNDQALDSKNFAGY
-634 IGEGT
+634 
-639 SFDKYQ
+639 S
-645 NMLASYDVSKDVYTL
+645 NNLAAYDVSKDVYTL
-660 TVINAQS
+660 TFITTASDQK
-667 ERADFAGYDNFY
+667 DMAGYENFY
-679 YGDNVTIDGS
+679 CAEDATIDGS
-689 IRGTLNKGTNNAEN
+689 VRTSNVKGGFTGASDNTYK
-703 ETVSRAYFDDN
+703 ETVNRAYFDDN
-714 ATVFMHYKTDDYKV
+714 ATVFVKYKNDDYKV
-728 VTGEAAKAWDL
+728 VTGEAARKWDEITPSM
-739 VSAQKIR
+739 VR
-746 MLTKKE
+746 MLTEEKS
-752 NNSQYAGVAYV
+752 NSQYIGVAYV
-763 NLGDKNIPGGS
+763 DLGEKNVPGGS
-774 DKNFAVALDKPTI
+774 DKTYAVALDDSYTSKI
-787 EKVDGNTYTI
+787 DGTTYTI
-797 VKAWNGSEETTY
+797 VKAWNGTEETEY
-809 KHEGDLT
+809 KYEGTLSGG
-816 IAAGDVFEY
+816 IKKGSVFEY
-825 ANSGDGTVEIN
+825 SSNGDGTVDIDK
-836 VLTAV
+836 LTAT

-851 SGEISFS
+851 SGEITFA
-858 DTSIETNGISKIDSK
+858 DTVTNLTGSNAKIDAK
-873 DTTILFVDS
+873 DTTVLFVDS
-882 DAATGEPDG
+882 DAATGETNG
-891 EIQLAPQF
+891 EIQLAPEF
-899 NGDPTNTDNNVT
+899 NGDATNHDDNVT

>member
-1 MSFSVEW
+1 M
-8 FYCTHIRG
+8 RN
-16 SCLLDFYEQQEIREQ
+16 L
-31 ITGTEKPGETVGTPC
+31 
-46 KICGKLRSKALRG
+46 
-59 KEFPQKKVLSL
+59 KKVLSL

-92 DKIENTEAVDA
+92 DKIKNTEAVDA

-309 LTNVKQD
+309 LTKVKQD

-325 IDNPMYNGKK
+325 IENAKYNGGT
-335 YNDLDQISYTDVSKD
+335 YNGGTVSYTDVSKD

-367 NGKDAVVYGVYGT
+367 NGKDAVVYGVYAT

-393 KMDGSKVKLDGNKYD
+393 KMDGTKAKLDGTKYD
-408 LASENAVYVD
+408 LANTNTVYVD
-418 GEKVTHDSY
+418 GVKQTSDIKTWLTA
-427 NTISKWVSAFGEGN
+427 NGEGN
-441 KAQINSKDTCWGKG
+441 ATYGKG
-455 AEVELLAV
+455 SEVELLAV
-463 DGTSNYSILKVT
+463 DGTSDYSILKVT

-490 NAGGKR
+490 TAGTKY
-496 SDDNYVISDGLE
+496 SDDDYVISDGLK
-508 KGDYALISAGG
+508 KGDYALISKDT

-526 RIEKADVVEGKVTST
+526 RVEKATVVEGKVTST
-541 KGDNE
+541 KGSDE
-546 IKIDGTW
+546 VMIDGTW
-553 YTMNTDVDTPD
+553 YTMNSGVTAPK
-564 LNASVKLVLVN
+564 LNASAKLVLVN
-575 GYVYEVDTVTAGS
+575 GYVYAVDTVTAGS
-588 SNVALIVELG
+588 SDVALVVEVG
-598 ENNTV
+598 NSNTV
-603 GSKYYQARLILSD
+603 GSKYYQARLILAD
-616 GTDKVVDVKK
+616 GTDKVVNVEKNDGNDEALIDLKSGGK
-626 TDGHGEDL
+626 TPDFE
-634 IGEGT
+634 
-639 SFDKYQ
+639 KYS
-645 NMLASYDVSKDVYTL
+645 NKLAAYDVSKDVYTL
-660 TVINAQS
+660 TFITTDSSQT
-667 ERADFAGYDNFY
+667 DMAGYENFY
-679 YGDNVTIDGS
+679 YTSSATIDGS
-689 IRGTLNKGTNNAEN
+689 VRSGSKFDAAAANKEKDD
-703 ETVSRAYFDDN
+703 VSRAYFDDN
-714 ATVFMHYKTDDYKV
+714 ATVFVKYKDDDYKV
-728 VTGEAAKAWDL
+728 VTGEAARKWDEITPSM
-739 VSAQKIR
+739 VR
-746 MLTKKE
+746 MLTEEKS
-752 NNSQYAGVAYV
+752 NSQYIGVAYID
-763 NLGDKNIPGGS
+763 LGDKNVPGGS
-774 DKNFAVALDKPTI
+774 DKTYAVALDDSYTSKI
-787 EKVDGNTYTI
+787 DGDTYTI
-797 VKAWNGSEETTY
+797 VKAWNGTEETEY
-809 KHEGDLT
+809 KYEGTLSGG
-816 IAAGDVFEY
+816 IKKGSVFEY
-825 ANSGDGTVEIN
+825 SSNGDGTVDIDK
-836 VLTAV
+836 LTAT

-851 SGEISFS
+851 SGEITFA
-858 DTSIETNGISKIDSK
+858 DTVTNLTGSNAKIDAK
-873 DTTILFVDS
+873 DTTVLFVDS
-882 DAATGEPDG
+882 DAATGETNG
-891 EIQLAPQF
+891 EIQLAPEF
-899 NGDPTNTDNNVT
+899 NGDATNHDDNVT

>member
-1 MSFSVEW
+1 M
-8 FYCTHIRG
+8 RN
-16 SCLLDFYEQQEIREQ
+16 L
-31 ITGTEKPGETVGTPC
+31 
-46 KICGKLRSKALRG
+46 
-59 KEFPQKKVLSL
+59 KKVLSL

-92 DKIENTEAVDA
+92 DKIKNTEAVDA

-269 TGEDGKLETIV
+269 TGKDGKLETIV

-309 LTNVKQD
+309 LTKVKQD

-325 IDNPMYNGKK
+325 IENAKYNGGT
-335 YNDLDQISYTDVSKD
+335 YNGGTVSYTDVSKD

-367 NGKDAVVYGVYGT
+367 NGKDAVVYGVYAT

-393 KMDGSKVKLDGNKYD
+393 KMDGTKAKLDGTKYD
-408 LASENAVYVD
+408 LANTNTVYVD
-418 GEKVTHDSY
+418 GVKQSDNIKTWLTT
-427 NTISKWVSAFGEGN
+427 NGEGN
-441 KAQINSKDTCWGKG
+441 ATYGKG
-455 AEVELLAV
+455 SEVELLAV
-463 DGTSNYSILKVT
+463 DGTSDYSILKVT

-490 NAGGKR
+490 TAGTKY
-496 SDDNYVISDGLE
+496 SDDDYVISDGLK
-508 KGDYALISAGG
+508 KGDYALISKGS
-519 NYADGKG
+519 NYADSKG
-526 RIEKADVVEGKVTST
+526 RIEKATVVEGKVTST
-541 KGDNE
+541 KGSDE
-546 IKIDGTW
+546 VMIDGTW
-553 YTMNTDVDTPD
+553 YTMNTGVTAPK
-564 LNASVKLVLVN
+564 LNASAKLVLVN
-575 GYVYEVDTVTAGS
+575 GYVYAVDTVTAGS
-588 SNVALIVELG
+588 SDVALVVEVG
-598 ENNTV
+598 NSNTV
-603 GSKYYQARLILSD
+603 GSKYYQARLILAD
-616 GTDKVVDVKK
+616 GTDKVVNIEKN
-626 TDGHGEDL
+626 DGNDQALDSKNFAGY
-634 IGEGT
+634 
-639 SFDKYQ
+639 SNK
-645 NMLASYDVSKDVYTL
+645 LAAYDVSKDVYTL
-660 TVINAQS
+660 TFITTASDQK
-667 ERADFAGYDNFY
+667 DMAGYENFY
-679 YGDNVTIDGS
+679 YAEDATIDGS
-689 IRGTLNKGTNNAEN
+689 VRTSNVKGFTGASDNTYK
-703 ETVSRAYFDDN
+703 ETVNRAYFDDN
-714 ATVFMHYKTDDYKV
+714 ATVFVKYKNDDYKV
-728 VTGEAAKAWDL
+728 VTGEAARKWDEITPSM
-739 VSAQKIR
+739 VR
-746 MLTKKE
+746 MLTEEKS
-752 NNSQYAGVAYV
+752 NSQYIGVAYV
-763 NLGDKNIPGGS
+763 DLGEKNVPGGS
-774 DKNFAVALDKPTI
+774 DKTYAVALDDSYTSKI
-787 EKVDGNTYTI
+787 DGTTYTI
-797 VKAWNGSEETTY
+797 VKAWNGTEETEY
-809 KHEGDLT
+809 KYEGTLSGG
-816 IAAGDVFEY
+816 IKKGSVFEY
-825 ANSGDGTVEIN
+825 SSNGDGTVDIDK
-836 VLTAV
+836 LTAT

-851 SGEISFS
+851 SGEITFA
-858 DTSIETNGISKIDSK
+858 DTVTNLTGSNAKIDAK
-873 DTTILFVDS
+873 DTTVLFVDS
-882 DAATGEPDG
+882 DAATGETNG
-891 EIQLAPQF
+891 EIQLAPEF
-899 NGDPTNTDNNVT
+899 NGDATNHDDNVT

>member
-1 MSFSVEW
+1 M
-8 FYCTHIRG
+8 RN
-16 SCLLDFYEQQEIREQ
+16 
-31 ITGTEKPGETVGTPC
+31 
-46 KICGKLRSKALRG
+46 

-92 DKIENTEAVDA
+92 DKIKNTEAVDA

-257 NAYEVEYKTTIV
+257 NAYEVEYKTAIV

-309 LTNVKQD
+309 LTKVKQD

-325 IDNPMYNGKK
+325 IENAKYNGGT
-335 YNDLDQISYTDVSKD
+335 YNGGTVSYTDVSKD

-367 NGKDAVVYGVYGT
+367 NGKDAVVYGVYAT

-393 KMDGSKVKLDGNKYD
+393 KMDGTKAKLDGTKYD
-408 LASENAVYVD
+408 LANTNTVYVD
-418 GEKVTHDSY
+418 GVKQSDNIKTWLTT
-427 NTISKWVSAFGEGN
+427 NGEGN
-441 KAQINSKDTCWGKG
+441 ATYGKG
-455 AEVELLAV
+455 SEVELLAV
-463 DGTSNYSILKVT
+463 DGTSDYSILKVT

-490 NAGGKR
+490 TAGTKY
-496 SDDNYVISDGLE
+496 SDDDYVISDGLK
-508 KGDYALISAGG
+508 KGDYALISKGS
-519 NYADGKG
+519 NYADSKG
-526 RIEKADVVEGKVTST
+526 RIEKATVVEGKVTST
-541 KGDNE
+541 KGSDE
-546 IKIDGTW
+546 VMIDGTW
-553 YTMNTDVDTPD
+553 YTMNTGVTAPK
-564 LNASVKLVLVN
+564 LNASAKLVLVN
-575 GYVYEVDTVTAGS
+575 GYVYAVDTVTAGS
-588 SNVALIVELG
+588 SDVALVVEVG
-598 ENNTV
+598 NSNTV
-603 GSKYYQARLILSD
+603 GSKYYQARLILAD
-616 GTDKVVDVKK
+616 GTDKVVNIEKN
-626 TDGHGEDL
+626 DGNDQALDSKNFAGY
-634 IGEGT
+634 
-639 SFDKYQ
+639 SNK
-645 NMLASYDVSKDVYTL
+645 LAAYDVSKDVYTL
-660 TVINAQS
+660 TFITTASDQK
-667 ERADFAGYDNFY
+667 DMAGYENFY
-679 YGDNVTIDGS
+679 YAEDATIDGS
-689 IRGTLNKGTNNAEN
+689 VRTSNVKGFTGASDNTYK
-703 ETVSRAYFDDN
+703 ETVNRAYFDDN
-714 ATVFMHYKTDDYKV
+714 ATVFVKYKNDDYKV
-728 VTGEAAKAWDL
+728 VTGEAARKWDEITPSM
-739 VSAQKIR
+739 VR
-746 MLTKKE
+746 MLTEEKS
-752 NNSQYAGVAYV
+752 NSQYIGVAYID
-763 NLGDKNIPGGS
+763 LGDKNVPGGS
-774 DKNFAVALDKPTI
+774 DKTYAVALDDSYTSKI
-787 EKVDGNTYTI
+787 DGTTYTI
-797 VKAWNGSEETTY
+797 VKAWNGTEETEY
-809 KHEGDLT
+809 KYEGTLSGGIT
-816 IAAGDVFEY
+816 KGSVFEY
-825 ANSGDGTVEIN
+825 SSNGDGTVDIDK
-836 VLTAV
+836 LTAT

-851 SGEISFS
+851 SGEITFA
-858 DTSIETNGISKIDSK
+858 DTVTNLTGSNAKIDAK
-873 DTTILFVDS
+873 DTTVLFVDS
-882 DAATGEPDG
+882 DAATGETNG
-891 EIQLAPQF
+891 EIQLAPEF
-899 NGDPTNTDNNVT
+899 NGDATNHDDNVT

>member
-1 MSFSVEW
+1 M
-8 FYCTHIRG
+8 RN
-16 SCLLDFYEQQEIREQ
+16 L
-31 ITGTEKPGETVGTPC
+31 
-46 KICGKLRSKALRG
+46 
-59 KEFPQKKVLSL
+59 KKVLSL

-92 DKIENTEAVDA
+92 DKIKNTEAVDA

-309 LTNVKQD
+309 LTKVKQD

-325 IDNPMYNGKK
+325 IENAKYNGGT
-335 YNDLDQISYTDVSKD
+335 YNGGTVSYTDVSKD

-367 NGKDAVVYGVYGT
+367 NGKDAVVYGVYAT

-393 KMDGSKVKLDGNKYD
+393 KMDGTKAKLDGTKYD
-408 LASENAVYVD
+408 LANTNTVYVD
-418 GEKVTHDSY
+418 GVKQSDNIKTWLTT
-427 NTISKWVSAFGEGN
+427 NGEGN
-441 KAQINSKDTCWGKG
+441 ATYGKG
-455 AEVELLAV
+455 SEVELLAV
-463 DGTSNYSILKVT
+463 DGTSDYSILKVT

-490 NAGGKR
+490 TAGTKY
-496 SDDNYVISDGLE
+496 SDDDYVISDGLK
-508 KGDYALISAGG
+508 KGDYALISKGS
-519 NYADGKG
+519 NYADSKG
-526 RIEKADVVEGKVTST
+526 RIEKATVVEGKVTST
-541 KGDNE
+541 KGSDE
-546 IKIDGTW
+546 VMIDGTW
-553 YTMNTDVDTPD
+553 YTMNTGVTAPK
-564 LNASVKLVLVN
+564 LNASAKLVLVN
-575 GYVYEVDTVTAGS
+575 GYVYAVDTVTAGS
-588 SNVALIVELG
+588 SDVALVVEVG
-598 ENNTV
+598 NSNTV
-603 GSKYYQARLILSD
+603 GSKYYQARLILAD
-616 GTDKVVDVKK
+616 GTDKVVNIEKN
-626 TDGHGEDL
+626 DGNDQALDSKNFAGY
-634 IGEGT
+634 
-639 SFDKYQ
+639 SNK
-645 NMLASYDVSKDVYTL
+645 LAAYDVSKDVYTL
-660 TVINAQS
+660 TFITTASDQK
-667 ERADFAGYDNFY
+667 DMAGYENFY
-679 YGDNVTIDGS
+679 YAEDATIDGS
-689 IRGTLNKGTNNAEN
+689 VRTSNVKGFTGASDNTYK
-703 ETVSRAYFDDN
+703 ETVNRAYFDDN
-714 ATVFMHYKTDDYKV
+714 ATVFVKYKNDDYKV
-728 VTGEAAKAWDL
+728 VTGEAARKWDEITPSM
-739 VSAQKIR
+739 VR
-746 MLTKKE
+746 VHMLTEEKS
-752 NNSQYAGVAYV
+752 NSQYIGVAYV
-763 NLGDKNIPGGS
+763 DLGEKNVPGGS
-774 DKNFAVALDKPTI
+774 DKTYAVALDDSYTSKI
-787 EKVDGNTYTI
+787 DGTTYTI
-797 VKAWNGSEETTY
+797 VKAWNGTEETEY
-809 KHEGDLT
+809 KYEGTLSGG
-816 IAAGDVFEY
+816 IKKGSVFEY
-825 ANSGDGTVEIN
+825 SSNGDGTVDIDK
-836 VLTAV
+836 LTAT

-851 SGEISFS
+851 SGEITFA
-858 DTSIETNGISKIDSK
+858 DTVTNLTGSNAKIDAK
-873 DTTILFVDS
+873 DTTVLFVDS
-882 DAATGEPDG
+882 DAATGETNG
-891 EIQLAPQF
+891 EIQLAPEF
-899 NGDPTNTDNNVT
+899 NGDATNHDDNVT

>member
-1 MSFSVEW
+1 M
-8 FYCTHIRG
+8 RN
-16 SCLLDFYEQQEIREQ
+16 L
-31 ITGTEKPGETVGTPC
+31 
-46 KICGKLRSKALRG
+46 
-59 KEFPQKKVLSL
+59 KKVLSL

-92 DKIENTEAVDA
+92 DKIKNTEAVDA
-103 CVALNIIGGYEDG
+103 CVALNIIGGDEDG

-149 TPTFSDVRGTSAAW
+149 TPTFSDVRGTNAAW

-309 LTNVKQD
+309 LTKVKQD

-325 IDNPMYNGKK
+325 IENAKYNGGT
-335 YNDLDQISYTDVSKD
+335 YNGGTVSYTDVSKD

-367 NGKDAVVYGVYGT
+367 NGKDAVVYGVYAT

-393 KMDGSKVKLDGNKYD
+393 KMDGTKAKLDGTKYD
-408 LASENAVYVD
+408 LANTNTVYVD
-418 GEKVTHDSY
+418 GVKQSDNIKTWLTT
-427 NTISKWVSAFGEGN
+427 NGEGN
-441 KAQINSKDTCWGKG
+441 ATYGKG
-455 AEVELLAV
+455 SEVELLAV
-463 DGTSNYSILKVT
+463 DGTSDYSILKVT

-490 NAGGKR
+490 TAGTKY
-496 SDDNYVISDGLE
+496 SDDDYVISDGLK
-508 KGDYALISAGG
+508 KGDYALISKGS
-519 NYADGKG
+519 NYADSKG
-526 RIEKADVVEGKVTST
+526 RIEKATVVEGKVTST
-541 KGDNE
+541 KGSDE
-546 IKIDGTW
+546 VMIDGTW
-553 YTMNTDVDTPD
+553 YTMNTGVTAPK
-564 LNASVKLVLVN
+564 LNASAKLVLVN
-575 GYVYEVDTVTAGS
+575 GYVYAVDTVTAGS
-588 SNVALIVELG
+588 SDVALVVEVG
-598 ENNTV
+598 NSNTV
-603 GSKYYQARLILSD
+603 GSKYYQARLILAD
-616 GTDKVVDVKK
+616 GTDKVVNIEKN
-626 TDGHGEDL
+626 DGNDQALDSKNFAGY
-634 IGEGT
+634 
-639 SFDKYQ
+639 SNK
-645 NMLASYDVSKDVYTL
+645 LAAYDVSKDVYTL
-660 TVINAQS
+660 TFITTASDQK
-667 ERADFAGYDNFY
+667 DMAGYENFY
-679 YGDNVTIDGS
+679 YAEDATIDGS
-689 IRGTLNKGTNNAEN
+689 VRTSNVKGFTGASDNTYK
-703 ETVSRAYFDDN
+703 ETVNRAYFDDN
-714 ATVFMHYKTDDYKV
+714 ATVFVKYKNDDYKV
-728 VTGEAAKAWDL
+728 VTGEAARKWDEITPSM
-739 VSAQKIR
+739 VR
-746 MLTKKE
+746 MLTEEKS
-752 NNSQYAGVAYV
+752 NSQYIGVAYV
-763 NLGDKNIPGGS
+763 DLGEKNVPGGS
-774 DKNFAVALDKPTI
+774 DKTYAVALDDSYTSKI
-787 EKVDGNTYTI
+787 DGTTYTI
-797 VKAWNGSEETTY
+797 VKAWNGTEETEY
-809 KHEGDLT
+809 KYEGTLSGG
-816 IAAGDVFEY
+816 IKKGSVFEY
-825 ANSGDGTVEIN
+825 SSNGDGTVDIDK
-836 VLTAV
+836 LTAT

-851 SGEISFS
+851 SGEITFA
-858 DTSIETNGISKIDSK
+858 DTVTNLTGSNAKIDAK
-873 DTTILFVDS
+873 DTTVLFVDS
-882 DAATGEPDG
+882 DAATGETNG
-891 EIQLAPQF
+891 EIQLAPEF
-899 NGDPTNTDNNVT
+899 NGDATNHDDNVT

>member
-1 MSFSVEW
+1 M
-8 FYCTHIRG
+8 
-16 SCLLDFYEQQEIREQ
+16 
-31 ITGTEKPGETVGTPC
+31 
-46 KICGKLRSKALRG
+46 
-59 KEFPQKKVLSL
+59 
-70 VLCVAVMLS
+70 LCVAVMLS

-103 CVALNIIGGYEDG
+103 CSALNIIGGYPDG
-116 SYHPERNIKRSEITK
+116 SYKPEGNIKRSEITK

-149 TPTFSDVRGTSAAW
+149 PPTFSDVRGTSAAW

-309 LTNVKQD
+309 LTKVKQD

-325 IDNPMYNGKK
+325 IENAKYNGGT
-335 YNDLDQISYTDVSKD
+335 YNGGTVSYTDVSKD

-367 NGKDAVVYGVYGT
+367 NGKDAVVYGVYAT

-393 KMDGSKVKLDGNKYD
+393 KMDGTKAKLDGTKYD
-408 LASENAVYVD
+408 LANTNTVYVD
-418 GEKVTHDSY
+418 GVKQSDNIKTWLTT
-427 NTISKWVSAFGEGN
+427 NGEGN
-441 KAQINSKDTCWGKG
+441 ATYGKG
-455 AEVELLAV
+455 SEVELLAV
-463 DGTSNYSILKVT
+463 DGTSDYSILKVT

-490 NAGGKR
+490 TAGTKY
-496 SDDNYVISDGLE
+496 SDDDYVISDGLK
-508 KGDYALISAGG
+508 KGDYALISKGS
-519 NYADGKG
+519 NYADSKG
-526 RIEKADVVEGKVTST
+526 RIEKATVVEGKVTST
-541 KGDNE
+541 KGSDE
-546 IKIDGTW
+546 VMIDGTW
-553 YTMNTDVDTPD
+553 YTMNTGVTAPK
-564 LNASVKLVLVN
+564 LNASAKLVLVN
-575 GYVYEVDTVTAGS
+575 GYVYAVDTVTAGS
-588 SNVALIVELG
+588 SDVALVVEVG
-598 ENNTV
+598 NSNTV
-603 GSKYYQARLILSD
+603 GSKYYQARLILAD
-616 GTDKVVDVKK
+616 GTDKVVNIEKN
-626 TDGHGEDL
+626 DGNDQALDSKNFAGY
-634 IGEGT
+634 
-639 SFDKYQ
+639 SNK
-645 NMLASYDVSKDVYTL
+645 LAAYDVSKDVYTL
-660 TVINAQS
+660 TFITTASDQK
-667 ERADFAGYDNFY
+667 DMAGYENFY
-679 YGDNVTIDGS
+679 YAEDATIDGS
-689 IRGTLNKGTNNAEN
+689 VRTSNVKGFTGASDNTYK
-703 ETVSRAYFDDN
+703 ETVNRAYFDDN
-714 ATVFMHYKTDDYKV
+714 ATVFVKYKNDDYKV
-728 VTGEAAKAWDL
+728 VTGEAARKWDEITPSM
-739 VSAQKIR
+739 VR
-746 MLTKKE
+746 MLTEEKS
-752 NNSQYAGVAYV
+752 NSQYIGVAYV
-763 NLGDKNIPGGS
+763 DLGEKNVPGGS
-774 DKNFAVALDKPTI
+774 DKTYAVALDDSYTSKI
-787 EKVDGNTYTI
+787 DGTTYTI
-797 VKAWNGSEETTY
+797 VKAWNGTEETEY
-809 KHEGDLT
+809 KYEGTLSGG
-816 IAAGDVFEY
+816 IKKGSVFEY
-825 ANSGDGTVEIN
+825 SSNGDGTVDIDK
-836 VLTAV
+836 LTAT

-851 SGEISFS
+851 SGEITFA
-858 DTSIETNGISKIDSK
+858 DTVTNLTGSNAKIDAK
-873 DTTILFVDS
+873 DTTVLFVDS
-882 DAATGEPDG
+882 DAATGETNG
-891 EIQLAPQF
+891 EIQLAPEF
-899 NGDPTNTDNNVT
+899 NGDATNHDDNVT

>member
-1 MSFSVEW
+1 M
-8 FYCTHIRG
+8 
-16 SCLLDFYEQQEIREQ
+16 
-31 ITGTEKPGETVGTPC
+31 
-46 KICGKLRSKALRG
+46 
-59 KEFPQKKVLSL
+59 
-70 VLCVAVMLS
+70 LCVAVMLS

-92 DKIENTEAVDA
+92 DKIKNTEAVDA

-309 LTNVKQD
+309 LTKVKQD

-325 IDNPMYNGKK
+325 IENAKYNGGT
-335 YNDLDQISYTDVSKD
+335 YNGGTVSYTDVSKD

-367 NGKDAVVYGVYGT
+367 NGKDAVVYGVYAT

-393 KMDGSKVKLDGNKYD
+393 KMDGTKAKLDGTKYD
-408 LASENAVYVD
+408 LANTNTVYVD
-418 GEKVTHDSY
+418 GVKQSY
-427 NTISKWVSAFGEGN
+427 NIKTWLTTNGEGN
-441 KAQINSKDTCWGKG
+441 ATYGKG
-455 AEVELLAV
+455 SEVELLAV
-463 DGTSNYSILKVT
+463 DGTSDYSILKVT

-490 NAGGKR
+490 TAGTKY
-496 SDDNYVISDGLE
+496 SDDDYVISDGLK
-508 KGDYALISAGG
+508 KGDYALISKGS
-519 NYADGKG
+519 NYADSKG
-526 RIEKADVVEGKVTST
+526 RIEKATVVEGKVTST
-541 KGDNE
+541 KGSDE
-546 IKIDGTW
+546 VMIDGTW
-553 YTMNTDVDTPD
+553 YTMNTGVTAPK
-564 LNASVKLVLVN
+564 LNASAKLVLVN
-575 GYVYEVDTVTAGS
+575 GYVYAVDTVTAGS
-588 SNVALIVELG
+588 SDVALVVEVG
-598 ENNTV
+598 NSNTV
-603 GSKYYQARLILSD
+603 GSKYYQARLILAD
-616 GTDKVVDVKK
+616 GTDKVVNIEKN
-626 TDGHGEDL
+626 DGNDQALDSKNFAGY
-634 IGEGT
+634 
-639 SFDKYQ
+639 SNK
-645 NMLASYDVSKDVYTL
+645 LAAYDVSKDVYTL
-660 TVINAQS
+660 TFITTASDQK
-667 ERADFAGYDNFY
+667 DMAGYENFY
-679 YGDNVTIDGS
+679 YAEDATIDGS
-689 IRGTLNKGTNNAEN
+689 VRTSNVKGFTGASDNTYK
-703 ETVSRAYFDDN
+703 ETVNRAYFDDN
-714 ATVFMHYKTDDYKV
+714 ATVFVKYKNDDYKV
-728 VTGEAAKAWDL
+728 VTGEAARKWDEITPSM
-739 VSAQKIR
+739 VR
-746 MLTKKE
+746 MLTEEKS
-752 NNSQYAGVAYV
+752 NSQYIGVAYV
-763 NLGDKNIPGGS
+763 DLGEKNVPGGS
-774 DKNFAVALDKPTI
+774 DKTYAVALDDSYTSKI
-787 EKVDGNTYTI
+787 DGTTYTI
-797 VKAWNGSEETTY
+797 VKAWNGTEETEY
-809 KHEGDLT
+809 KYEGTLSGG
-816 IAAGDVFEY
+816 IKKGSVFEY
-825 ANSGDGTVEIN
+825 SSNGDGTVDIDK
-836 VLTAV
+836 LTAT

-851 SGEISFS
+851 SGEITFA
-858 DTSIETNGISKIDSK
+858 DTVTNLTGSNAKIDAK
-873 DTTILFVDS
+873 DTTVLFVDS
-882 DAATGEPDG
+882 DAATGETNG
-891 EIQLAPQF
+891 EIQLAPEF
-899 NGDPTNTDNNVT
+899 NGDATNHDDNVT

>member
-1 MSFSVEW
+1 M
-8 FYCTHIRG
+8 RN
-16 SCLLDFYEQQEIREQ
+16 L
-31 ITGTEKPGETVGTPC
+31 
-46 KICGKLRSKALRG
+46 
-59 KEFPQKKVLSL
+59 KKVLSL

-92 DKIENTEAVDA
+92 DKIKNTEAVDA

-309 LTNVKQD
+309 LTKVKQD

-325 IDNPMYNGKK
+325 IENAKYNGGT
-335 YNDLDQISYTDVSKD
+335 YNGGTVSYTDVSKD

-367 NGKDAVVYGVYGT
+367 NGKDAVVYGVYAT

-393 KMDGSKVKLDGNKYD
+393 KMDGTKAKLDGTKYD
-408 LASENAVYVD
+408 LANTNTVYVD
-418 GEKVTHDSY
+418 GVKQSDNIKTWLTT
-427 NTISKWVSAFGEGN
+427 NGEGN
-441 KAQINSKDTCWGKG
+441 ATYGKG
-455 AEVELLAV
+455 SEVELLAV
-463 DGTSNYSILKVT
+463 DGTSDYSILKVT

-490 NAGGKR
+490 TAGTKY
-496 SDDNYVISDGLE
+496 SDDDYVISDGLK
-508 KGDYALISAGG
+508 KGDYALISKGS
-519 NYADGKG
+519 NYADSKG
-526 RIEKADVVEGKVTST
+526 RIEKATVVEGKVTST
-541 KGDNE
+541 KGSDE
-546 IKIDGTW
+546 VMIDGTW
-553 YTMNTDVDTPD
+553 YTMNTGVTAPK
-564 LNASVKLVLVN
+564 LNASAKLVLVN
-575 GYVYEVDTVTAGS
+575 GYVYAVDTVTAGS
-588 SNVALIVELG
+588 SDVALVVEVG
-598 ENNTV
+598 NSNTV
-603 GSKYYQARLILSD
+603 GSKYYQARLILAD
-616 GTDKVVDVKK
+616 GTDKVVNIEKN
-626 TDGHGEDL
+626 DGNDQALDSKNFAGY
-634 IGEGT
+634 
-639 SFDKYQ
+639 SNK
-645 NMLASYDVSKDVYTL
+645 LAAYDVSKDVYTL
-660 TVINAQS
+660 TFITTASDQK
-667 ERADFAGYDNFY
+667 DMAGYENFY
-679 YGDNVTIDGS
+679 YAEDATIDGS
-689 IRGTLNKGTNNAEN
+689 VRTSNVKGFTGASDNTYK
-703 ETVSRAYFDDN
+703 ETVNRAYFDDN
-714 ATVFMHYKTDDYKV
+714 ATVFVKYKNDDYKV
-728 VTGEAAKAWDL
+728 VTGEAARKWDEITPSM
-739 VSAQKIR
+739 VR
-746 MLTKKE
+746 MLTEEKS
-752 NNSQYAGVAYV
+752 NSQYIGVAYV
-763 NLGDKNIPGGS
+763 DLGEKNVPGGS
-774 DKNFAVALDKPTI
+774 DKTYAVALDDSYTSKIDDT
-787 EKVDGNTYTI
+787 TYTI
-797 VKAWNGSEETTY
+797 VKAWNGTEETEY
-809 KHEGDLT
+809 KYEGTLSGG
-816 IAAGDVFEY
+816 IKKGSVFEY
-825 ANSGDGTVEIN
+825 SSNGDGTVDIDK
-836 VLTAV
+836 LTAT

-851 SGEISFS
+851 SGEITFA
-858 DTSIETNGISKIDSK
+858 DTVTNLTGSNAKIDAK
-873 DTTILFVDS
+873 DTTVLFVDS
-882 DAATGEPDG
+882 DAATGETNG
-891 EIQLAPQF
+891 EIQLAPEF
-899 NGDPTNTDNNVT
+899 NGDATNHDDNVT

>member
-1 MSFSVEW
+1 MGV
-8 FYCTHIRG
+8 
-16 SCLLDFYEQQEIREQ
+16 
-31 ITGTEKPGETVGTPC
+31 PC
-46 KICGKLRSKALRG
+46 KIRGKLRSKALRG

-92 DKIENTEAVDA
+92 DKIKNTEAVDA

-149 TPTFSDVRGTSAAW
+149 TPTFSDVRGTNAAW

-309 LTNVKQD
+309 LTKVKQD

-325 IDNPMYNGKK
+325 IENAKYNGGT
-335 YNDLDQISYTDVSKD
+335 YNGGTVSYTDVSKD

-367 NGKDAVVYGVYGT
+367 NGKDAVVYGVYAT

-393 KMDGSKVKLDGNKYD
+393 KMDGTKAKLDGTKYD
-408 LASENAVYVD
+408 LANTNTVYVD
-418 GEKVTHDSY
+418 GVKQSDNIKTWLTT
-427 NTISKWVSAFGEGN
+427 NGEGN
-441 KAQINSKDTCWGKG
+441 ATYGKG
-455 AEVELLAV
+455 SEVELLAV
-463 DGTSNYSILKVT
+463 DGTSDYSILKVT

-490 NAGGKR
+490 TAGTKY
-496 SDDNYVISDGLE
+496 SDDDYVISDGLK
-508 KGDYALISAGG
+508 KGDYALISKGS
-519 NYADGKG
+519 NYADSKG
-526 RIEKADVVEGKVTST
+526 RIEKATVVEGKVTST
-541 KGDNE
+541 KGSDE
-546 IKIDGTW
+546 VMIDGTW
-553 YTMNTDVDTPD
+553 YTMNTGVTAPK
-564 LNASVKLVLVN
+564 LNASAKLVLVN
-575 GYVYEVDTVTAGS
+575 GYVYAVDTVTAGS
-588 SNVALIVELG
+588 SDVALVVEVG
-598 ENNTV
+598 NSNTV
-603 GSKYYQARLILSD
+603 GSKYYQARLILAD
-616 GTDKVVDVKK
+616 GTDKVVNIEKN
-626 TDGHGEDL
+626 DGNDQALDSKNFAGY
-634 IGEGT
+634 
-639 SFDKYQ
+639 SNK
-645 NMLASYDVSKDVYTL
+645 LAAYDVSKDVYTL
-660 TVINAQS
+660 TFITTASDQK
-667 ERADFAGYDNFY
+667 DMAGYENFY
-679 YGDNVTIDGS
+679 YAEDATIDGS
-689 IRGTLNKGTNNAEN
+689 VRTSNVKGFTGASDNTYK
-703 ETVSRAYFDDN
+703 ETVNRAYFDDN
-714 ATVFMHYKTDDYKV
+714 ATVFVKYKNDDYKV
-728 VTGEAAKAWDL
+728 VTGEAARKWDEITPSM
-739 VSAQKIR
+739 VR
-746 MLTKKE
+746 MLTEEKS
-752 NNSQYAGVAYV
+752 NSQYIGVAYV
-763 NLGDKNIPGGS
+763 DLGEKNVPGGS
-774 DKNFAVALDKPTI
+774 DKTYAVALDDSYTSKI
-787 EKVDGNTYTI
+787 DGTTYTI
-797 VKAWNGSEETTY
+797 VKAWNGTEETEY
-809 KHEGDLT
+809 KYEGTLSGG
-816 IAAGDVFEY
+816 IKKGSVFEY
-825 ANSGDGTVEIN
+825 SSNGDGTVDIDK
-836 VLTAV
+836 LTAT

-851 SGEISFS
+851 SGEITFA
-858 DTSIETNGISKIDSK
+858 DTVTNLTGSNAKIDAK
-873 DTTILFVDS
+873 DTTVLFVDS
-882 DAATGEPDG
+882 DAATGETNG
-891 EIQLAPQF
+891 EIQLAPEF
-899 NGDPTNTDNNVT
+899 NGDATNHDDNVT

>member
-1 MSFSVEW
+1 
-8 FYCTHIRG
+8 R
-16 SCLLDFYEQQEIREQ
+16 
-31 ITGTEKPGETVGTPC
+31 
-46 KICGKLRSKALRG
+46 GKLLGKALED

-92 DKIENTEAVDA
+92 DKIKNTEAVDA

-309 LTNVKQD
+309 LTKVKQD

-325 IDNPMYNGKK
+325 IENAKYNGGT
-335 YNDLDQISYTDVSKD
+335 YNGGTVSYTDVSKD

-367 NGKDAVVYGVYGT
+367 NGKDAVVYGVYAT

-393 KMDGSKVKLDGNKYD
+393 KMDGTKAKLDGTKYD
-408 LASENAVYVD
+408 LANTNTVYVD
-418 GEKVTHDSY
+418 GVKQSDNIKTWLTT
-427 NTISKWVSAFGEGN
+427 NGEGN
-441 KAQINSKDTCWGKG
+441 ATYGKG
-455 AEVELLAV
+455 SEVELLAV
-463 DGTSNYSILKVT
+463 DGTSDYSILKVT

-490 NAGGKR
+490 TAGTKY
-496 SDDNYVISDGLE
+496 SDDDYVISDGLK
-508 KGDYALISAGG
+508 KGDYALISKGS
-519 NYADGKG
+519 NYADSKG
-526 RIEKADVVEGKVTST
+526 RIEKATVVEGKVTST
-541 KGDNE
+541 KGSDE
-546 IKIDGTW
+546 VMIDGTW
-553 YTMNTDVDTPD
+553 YTMNTGVTAPK
-564 LNASVKLVLVN
+564 LNASAKLVLVN
-575 GYVYEVDTVTAGS
+575 GYVYAVDTVTAGS
-588 SNVALIVELG
+588 SDVALVVEVG
-598 ENNTV
+598 NSNTV
-603 GSKYYQARLILSD
+603 GSKYYQARLILAD
-616 GTDKVVDVKK
+616 GTDKVVNIEKN
-626 TDGHGEDL
+626 DGNDQALDSKNFAGY
-634 IGEGT
+634 
-639 SFDKYQ
+639 SNK
-645 NMLASYDVSKDVYTL
+645 LAAYDVSKDVYTL
-660 TVINAQS
+660 TFITTASDQK
-667 ERADFAGYDNFY
+667 DMAGYENFY
-679 YGDNVTIDGS
+679 YAEDATIDGS
-689 IRGTLNKGTNNAEN
+689 VRTSNVKGFTGASDNTYK
-703 ETVSRAYFDDN
+703 ETVNRAYFDDN
-714 ATVFMHYKTDDYKV
+714 ATVFVKYKNDDYKV
-728 VTGEAAKAWDL
+728 VTGEAARKWDEITPSM
-739 VSAQKIR
+739 VR
-746 MLTKKE
+746 MLTEEKS
-752 NNSQYAGVAYV
+752 NSQYIGVAYV
-763 NLGDKNIPGGS
+763 DLGEKNVPGGS
-774 DKNFAVALDKPTI
+774 DKTYAVALDDSYTSKI
-787 EKVDGNTYTI
+787 DGTTYTI
-797 VKAWNGSEETTY
+797 VKAWNGTEETEY
-809 KHEGDLT
+809 KYEGTLSGG
-816 IAAGDVFEY
+816 IKKGSVFEY
-825 ANSGDGTVEIN
+825 SSNGDGTVDIDK
-836 VLTAV
+836 LTAT

-851 SGEISFS
+851 SGEITFA
-858 DTSIETNGISKIDSK
+858 DTVTNLTGSNAKIDAK
-873 DTTILFVDS
+873 DTTVLFVDS
-882 DAATGEPDG
+882 DAATGETNG
-891 EIQLAPQF
+891 EIQLAPEF
-899 NGDPTNTDNNVT
+899 NGDATNHDDNVT